1 MIESWMQASGLAL
14 PAVIRGLGHRYVLV
28 TRDPA
33 LYADGADGG
42 PHPVVRDADEI
53 VVVDTNDL
61 DAVRRVAAEVTRRSR
76 IDGVLTTCDYYLE
89 TVATVAHDLAL
100 AGASPEVMRRATRK
114 DEVRLALD
122 LAGLPN
128 PGFAAVRSWQS
139 ARAAAVELGYPLVA
153 KPVDLNAGTSVR
165 RVDDEAGL
173 KDAYWAITGAGRN
186 TRGQPLSSSV
196 LLEELLLGPEYS
208 VEAVT
213 HDGLTQVLAVTEKTV
228 TGGPVFVEIGHQ
240 VPARLD
246 PGFEREVR
254 RSVELALAAIGLR
267 HGLSH
272 TEVKLTAG
280 GPRIVEINPRQG
292 GGYIF
297 DLVDLVTGV
306 NPLAVLVELALGRRP
321 VAPAPALESARE
333 RVGSA
338 AVAFV
343 VTPEGGVLTQINGLD
358 GLAERE
364 GVLHWSVDP
373 PLDVS
378 VAADNN
384 ARFGH
389 VIAVD
394 REGQQ
399 ARARAEAAVASLR
412 LEMADGRSLAP
423 LVGGR
428 VRDRR

>member
-1 MIESWMQASGLAL
+1 MVESWMQASGLAL

-33 LYADGADGG
+33 LYTAGADGR

-53 VVVDTNDL
+53 VVADTNDL

-89 TVATVAHDLAL
+89 TVATVARDLGL
-100 AGASPEVMRRATRK
+100 PGASPEVMRRATRK
-114 DEVRLALD
+114 DEVRRTLD

-128 PGFAAVRSWQS
+128 PGFAVVTSWQS
-139 ARAAAVELGYPLVA
+139 ARAAAVGLGYPLVA
-153 KPVDLNAGTSVR
+153 KPVDLNAGTGVR

-173 KDAYWAITGAGRN
+173 KDAYWAITGAGHN
-186 TRGQPLSSSV
+186 TRGQPLSISV
-196 LLEELLLGPEYS
+196 LLEELLVGPEVS

-213 HDGLTQVLAVTEKTV
+213 HDGITQVLAVTEKTV
-228 TGGPVFVEIGHQ
+228 TGGPVFVEIGHH

-246 PGFEREVR
+246 PGVEREVR

-272 TEVKLTAG
+272 TEVKLTAD

-306 NPLAVLVELALGRRP
+306 NPLGVLVELALGRRP
-321 VAPAPALESARE
+321 VAPVPASARE
-333 RVGSA
+333 RAGSA

-343 VTPEGGVLTQINGLD
+343 VTPESGVLTRIGGLD

-364 GVLHWSVDP
+364 GVLHWTADP
-373 PLDVS
+373 PHDVS

-394 REGQQ
+394 REGPE
-399 ARARAEAAVASLR
+399 ACARAEEAVASLR

-423 LVGGR
+423 LVGR
-428 VRDRR
+428 SVRDRR

>member
-14 PAVIRGLGHRYVLV
+14 PAVIRGLGHRFVLV

-33 LYADGADGG
+33 IYADGADGG

-53 VVVDTNDL
+53 VVADTNDL
-61 DAVRRVAAEVTRRSR
+61 DAVRRVAAEVTRRGR

-89 TVATVAHDLAL
+89 TVATVARDLGL

-114 DEVRLALD
+114 DEVRRALD

-128 PGFAAVRSWQS
+128 PGFAVVRSWQS
-139 ARAAAVELGYPLVA
+139 ARAAAVDLGYPLVA
-153 KPVDLNAGTSVR
+153 KPVDLNAGTGVR

-173 KDAYWAITGAGRN
+173 KDAYWAITGAEHN
-186 TRGQPLSSSV
+186 TRGQQLSSSV
-196 LLEELLLGPEYS
+196 LLEELLVGPEYS
-208 VEAVT
+208 IEAVT
-213 HDGLTQVLAVTEKTV
+213 HDGLTQVLGITEKTV
-228 TGGPVFVEIGHQ
+228 TGGPAFVEIGHH
-240 VPARLD
+240 VPAHLD
-246 PGFEREVR
+246 PGVEREVR
-254 RSVELALAAIGLR
+254 RSVELALSAIGLR

-272 TEVKLTAG
+272 TEVKLTAA

-321 VAPAPALESARE
+321 VASAPALESARE

-343 VTPEGGVLTQINGLD
+343 VTPEGGELTQIGGLD
-358 GLAERE
+358 GLAEHE
-364 GVLHWSVDP
+364 GVLRWTVDP
-373 PLDVS
+373 PHDVS

-399 ARARAEAAVASLR
+399 ARVRAESAVASLR

-428 VRDRR
+428 VREHR